1 MSSFF
6 LELLKLSVSASFLIV
21 AVMLLRLIM
30 RKSPKSFYCILWA
43 LVGIR
48 LICPFSF
55 ESRFSVIPK
64 EDTIPINTI
73 LTIPDTQS
81 ELIIPDTNNFVSNDI
96 LFESENTLA
105 TSKSISIADI
115 ISGVWLVG
123 TIGIMLYGI
132 ISYIRL
138 KRIVSVSIKDKDNVY
153 LCDDI
158 DVPFIFGIFKPK
170 IYLPSNMVEVQ
181 KEYVLLHEK
190 AHLSR
195 HDNLWKPVGFILLSI
210 YWFNPLVWIAYHLFS
225 KDIEL
230 ATDERVINNLNNN
243 EIKDYSETLL
253 ACSLIKSNLIIK
265 TCPVAFGEVGVKDR
279 IKAVLNY
286 KKPSFWIILIAIISC
301 IVVGVCFLTKPKDDR
316 LTISKV
322 KELMNKGD
330 NLTFGDFEQYDGED
344 IGSGFFIMRYEV
356 EPNHYLLIYPT
367 DVKKDSKITNAFFV
381 PNKNMDDKVDAF
393 TQDIDEALKKENEV
407 SSQAP
412 ISQYQNILGYDTYY
426 IDIER
431 SPKWYTRDYY
441 TTIDGNDYLIMESF
455 GFEKEREDTIKDING
470 DGYTELICNCVSGG
484 DGHQEAYIYMRD
496 LSSSTNGPSVM
507 RCNIDYEKLELQDFY
522 NWGVNAFSTKY
533 EPNNNRFV
541 ITYSKGNENKSE
553 DVTIYINDNEIM
565 DKLSFRKHIVEST
578 INNNTIELT
587 TYDKEIESSYI
598 LLGSDADI
606 LKNIVSNGI
615 WTSET
620 CDGLP
625 EYTFVYDSRKY
636 GIEVFSSQIHIT
648 DMSGKGKGEIVCTGD
663 EFNTLK
669 AIIDKANVYR
679 SSKTNEIQTTT
690 IDGLNINNLKYS
702 TTATKLLPFADNP
715 EVYKELENISKQD
728 FSVYK
733 EIWDKIPQNIV
744 EFDDPTVNIF
754 FKNNGRYFEE
764 VNEEDYESVISTHE
778 VFEKMKDK
786 YKTFLAEKYGA
797 SYDVSGKVRFVL
809 YTDYNE
815 KLNKVPVILVTMQG
829 TYQSTEKERQA
840 VKDYWKEHIGTKTID
855 NIDLSKSLFTYIDLI
870 DPKTGDE
877 YSINPHF
884 ESNGNIVLKKK

>member
-1 MSSFF
+1 MSHFF

-21 AVMLLRLIM
+21 VVILLRLLM

-55 ESRFSVIPK
+55 ESRFSVISR
-64 EDTIPINTI
+64 EDIIPINTI
-73 LTIPDTQS
+73 LMTPDTQS
-81 ELIIPDTNNFVSNDI
+81 ELVAPNTNNFVPNEI
-96 LFESENTLA
+96 IFESENTLA
-105 TSKSISIADI
+105 KNKPINVVDI

-123 TIGIMLYGI
+123 TIGMALYGA

-138 KRIVSVSIKDKDNVY
+138 KRILSVSINDKENIY

-170 IYLPSNMVEVQ
+170 IYLPSNMTDNQ

-230 ATDERVINNLNNN
+230 ATDEKVINNLNNN
-243 EIKDYSETLL
+243 EIKNYSETLL
-253 ACSLIKSNLIIK
+253 ACSLIKSNLMIR

-279 IKAVLNY
+279 IKAVLSY

-301 IVVGVCFLTKPKDDR
+301 VVVAICFFTKPKDDK
-316 LTISKV
+316 LTIDKV
-322 KELMNKGD
+322 KELMSKGE

-367 DVKKDSKITNAFFV
+367 DVKRDSKITNALFI
-381 PNKNMDDKVDAF
+381 PNKNMDDKIDAF
-393 TQDIDEALKKENEV
+393 AQDIDEALKKENEV
-407 SSQAP
+407 SNQVP

-426 IDIER
+426 IDTER

-507 RCNIDYEKLELQDFY
+507 RCNIDYEKLNLKDFY

-533 EPNNNRFV
+533 EPNNNRFA
-541 ITYSKGNENKSE
+541 ITYSKGNADKTE
-553 DVTIYINDNEIM
+553 DVTIYINDTEIM
-565 DKLSFRKHIVEST
+565 DKLSYRKHIVEIQT
-578 INNNTIELT
+578 NNNSIELK
-587 TYDKEIESSYI
+587 TYEAENDVSYT
-598 LLGSDADI
+598 LSDSDSNI
-606 LKNIVSNGI
+606 IKNIISSGKWNK
-615 WTSET
+615 ET

-625 EYTFVYDSRKY
+625 EYTFILDNRKY

-648 DMSGKGKGEIVCTGD
+648 DMSGQKGEIVCTGD
-663 EFNTLK
+663 DFNTLK
-669 AIIDKANVYR
+669 RIIELVKPRNIEKSVDIESNKA
-679 SSKTNEIQTTT
+679 T
-690 IDGLNINNLKYS
+690 I
-702 TTATKLLPFADNP
+702 
-715 EVYKELENISKQD
+715 
-728 FSVYK
+728 
-733 EIWDKIPQNIV
+733 
-744 EFDDPTVNIF
+744 
-754 FKNNGRYFEE
+754 KNG
-764 VNEEDYESVISTHE
+764 
-778 VFEKMKDK
+778 
-786 YKTFLAEKYGA
+786 
-797 SYDVSGKVRFVL
+797 
-809 YTDYNE
+809 
-815 KLNKVPVILVTMQG
+815 P
-829 TYQSTEKERQA
+829 
-840 VKDYWKEHIGTKTID
+840 KDYD
-855 NIDLSKSLFTYIDLI
+855 
-870 DPKTGDE
+870 
-877 YSINPHF
+877 SINVGRIK
-884 ESNGNIVLKKK
+884 S

>member
-1 MSSFF
+1 MSYFF
-6 LELLKLSVSASFLIV
+6 LELLKLSISASFLIV
-21 AVMLLRLIM
+21 AIILLRLLM
-30 RKSPKSFYCILWA
+30 RKSPRSIYCILWA

-64 EDTIPINTI
+64 EDVIPINTV

-81 ELIIPDTNNFVSNDI
+81 ELVMPTTNNYVPNEI

-105 TSKSISIADI
+105 TNKPINVVDI

-123 TIGIMLYGI
+123 TIGMALYGA

-138 KRIVSVSIKDKDNVY
+138 KRIVSVSINDKEHIY

-170 IYLPSNMVEVQ
+170 IYLPSNMADKQ

-230 ATDERVINNLNNN
+230 ATDEKVINNLNNQ

-253 ACSLIKSNLIIK
+253 ACSLIKSNLMIK

-301 IVVGVCFLTKPKDDR
+301 IVVGVCFLTKPKDDK

-322 KELMNKGD
+322 KELMSKGE
-330 NLTFGDFEQYDGED
+330 NLTLGDFEQYAGED
-344 IGSGFFIMRYEV
+344 IGSGFFIIRYEV

-367 DVKKDSKITNAFFV
+367 DVKRDSKITNAFFI
-381 PNKNMDDKVDAF
+381 PNKNMDDKIDAF

-407 SSQAP
+407 SSQVP

-426 IDIER
+426 IDTER

-441 TTIDGNDYLIMESF
+441 ATIDGNDYLIMESF

-507 RCNIDYEKLELQDFY
+507 RCNIDYEKLNLKDFY

-533 EPNNNRFV
+533 ESNNNRFA
-541 ITYSKGNENKSE
+541 ITYSKGNENKSD
-553 DVTIYINDNEIM
+553 DVTIYINDTEIM
-565 DKLSFRKHIVEST
+565 DKLSYRKHIVEIQT
-578 INNNTIELT
+578 NNNSIELK
-587 TYDKEIESSYI
+587 TYEAENDVSYT
-598 LLGSDADI
+598 LSDSDSNI
-606 LKNIVSNGI
+606 IKNIISSGKWNK
-615 WTSET
+615 ET

-625 EYTFVYDSRKY
+625 EYTFILDNRKY
-636 GIEVFSSQIHIT
+636 GIEIFSSQIHIT
-648 DMSGKGKGEIVCTGD
+648 DMSGKGKGEIVCTED
-663 EFNTLK
+663 DFNQLK
-669 AIIDKANVYR
+669 NIIDNIKPRTSMQNDEL
-679 SSKTNEIQTTT
+679 S
-690 IDGLNINNLKYS
+690 GLNLENLQYS
-702 TTATKLLPFADNP
+702 EKAQTLLPFADEP
-715 EVYKELENISKQD
+715 EVYKELEYLSKQD
-728 FSVYK
+728 YSAIK
-733 EIWDKIPQNIV
+733 EMWNRIPQNIV
-744 EFDDPTVNIF
+744 EFDNPIINVR
-754 FKNNGRYFEE
+754 FKNNGIYFEE
-764 VNEEDYESVISTHE
+764 VNEEEYESVITTHE
-778 VFEKMKDK
+778 VLEKMKNK
-786 YKTFLAEKYGA
+786 YRIFLAEKYGA
-797 SYDVSGKVRFVL
+797 NYDVSGKVRFVL
-809 YTDYNE
+809 YTDYYE
-815 KLNKVPVILVTMQG
+815 KLDKVPVILVTMEG
-829 TYQSTEKERQA
+829 TYPSTDKKMQEVKE
-840 VKDYWKEHIGTKTID
+840 YWKEHYGADSINGID
-855 NIDLSKSLFTYIDLI
+855 FSQSRFTYIDVI
-870 DPKTGDE
+870 DPKTGE
-877 YSINPHF
+877 EFAIHPHF
-884 ESNGNIVLKKK
+884 ESTDGIKLRKK